1 MAYVIA
7 IPINYHFYNF
17 FHLDLFHS
25 HQSYK
30 SENKIDILPMIDIIF
45 SILAFLIISSLYLT
59 RVETVSVELPKASNS
74 ITQNKKFV
82 NISIDKGGNLFINK
96 KRTRLQEMKV
106 KVVNLTNKNKNL
118 VVLNADKNVSHGYVI
133 SVLDVLRSID
143 GLKIAIST
151 KSID

>member
-1 MAYVIA
+1 MVY
-7 IPINYHFYNF
+7 FKE
-17 FHLDLFHS
+17 DLNN
-25 HQSYK
+25 K
-30 SENKIDILPMIDIIF
+30 NKIDILPMIDIIF

-151 KSID
+151 ISID

>member
-1 MAYVIA
+1 MVY
-7 IPINYHFYNF
+7 FKE
-17 FHLDLFHS
+17 DLNN
-25 HQSYK
+25 K
-30 SENKIDILPMIDIIF
+30 NKIDILPMIDIIF

-82 NISIDKGGNLFINK
+82 NISIDKGGNLFLNK
-96 KRTRLQEMKV
+96 NRIKLQDIKD
-106 KVVNLTNKNKNL
+106 KVVNLTNENKNL

-143 GLKIAIST
+143 GLKLAIST
-151 KSID
+151 KSLD

>member
-1 MAYVIA
+1 MVY
-7 IPINYHFYNF
+7 FKE
-17 FHLDLFHS
+17 DLNN
-25 HQSYK
+25 K
-30 SENKIDILPMIDIIF
+30 NKIDILPMIDIIF

-96 KRTRLQEMKV
+96 RRIKFQDIKV
-106 KVVNLTNKNKNL
+106 KVVNLTNENKNL

-143 GLKIAIST
+143 GLKLAIST
-151 KSID
+151 KSLD

>member
-1 MAYVIA
+1 MLYFKED
-7 IPINYHFYNF
+7 INN
-17 FHLDLFHS
+17 
-25 HQSYK
+25 K
-30 SENKIDILPMIDIIF
+30 NKIDILPMIDIIF

>member
-1 MAYVIA
+1 MVYFKED
-7 IPINYHFYNF
+7 N
-17 FHLDLFHS
+17 
-25 HQSYK
+25 K

-106 KVVNLTNKNKNL
+106 KVISLTNKNKNL